1 MKICA
6 ISPFNSATR
15 IEILKFISR
24 CNHDLII
31 LPGNAKN
38 HPTPQS
44 VAKVLKKGA
53 FAFVETGRGKGKS
66 IPCLVSSMQQIK
78 MPSQCVF
85 VGEPRAK
92 DLDDLQRIWHQ
103 RTHKIGSRE
112 FSFAICGEINVFKTD
127 GSVKLGRSL
136 PYDILINPTH
146 TIMGRFNHLGIKLQ
160 NLSAGT
166 VVIHVANNNKNSHR
180 LITDIRI
187 YINGNV
193 QYGKRGSDS
202 IRWSE
207 CEI

>member
-6 ISPFNSATR
+6 ISPFESATR
-15 IEILKFISR
+15 TEILKFISR
-24 CNHDLII
+24 CNHDIII

-44 VAKVLKKGA
+44 VAKVLKKGI

-78 MPSQCVF
+78 MPSQCF
-85 VGEPRAK
+85 ARTPKAT
-92 DLDDLQRIWHQ
+92 DLDNLQSIWHL
-103 RTHKIGSRE
+103 RTHKIGNRK
-112 FSFAICGEINVFKTD
+112 FSFAICGEIDGFKKD
-127 GSVKLGRSL
+127 ASVKYGRNL

-146 TIMGRFNHLGIKLQ
+146 TIRGRFNHLGIKLK

-166 VVIHVANNNKNSHR
+166 VVIHVANNDRNHHR

-187 YINGNV
+187 YINGKV